1 MALHAV
7 YSLCQHLSKSPELR
21 QMNPHPRRATP
32 TLQIPG
38 KNVSRSLFWRRART
52 RERGLV
58 GAPWLFPSP
67 PSSGPPSFSSGF
79 GSRDHTESPAH
90 LDTRDWLSHGDLREA
105 QSWARP
111 RVSTHRENRRGT
123 GHQLGAVHLGSYS
136 KLLGDKWSQEI
147 SVTMSKAL
155 GNWAWDGQETWGSC
169 AVTRDAARTQKR
181 CSRSAGRTGPHGP
194 TLPWLCEGV
203 ESRSPAPAAYSA
215 RRNA

>member
-1 MALHAV
+1 MPTPFKVSRTEADEPPPPASHPHTSDPREKCISEPLLEE
-7 YSLCQHLSKSPELR
+7 SS
-21 QMNPHPRRATP
+21 HPRKGFGGCPMA
-32 TLQIPG
+32 
-38 KNVSRSLFWRRART
+38 
-52 RERGLV
+52 
-58 GAPWLFPSP
+58 FPLPP